1 MPPNCVIIIKFYNR
15 GYKEKFLNSNS
26 QELANFI
33 YYFIIVS
40 PFRIEN
46 KVENRVLISII
57 TRFRIDKSY

>member
-15 GYKEKFLNSNS
+15 DYKEKFLNSNS

-33 YYFIIVS
+33 YYFIIEP

>member
-15 GYKEKFLNSNS
+15 DYKEKFLNSNS